1 MPSAYP
7 IIVMRCIYS
16 GRNELEEKYKQSEL
30 DVTVLKDHLALR
42 GDLTKH
48 AQSLCHDLRSRI
60 RDMEQELRHERLDR
74 KDVCTDLTHQYKT
87 MQTDM
92 TMKVKRIGEEVTL
105 LREQLV
111 HCQEKLS
118 AERKEREQMQQE
130 KDATI
135 AELQNKLDNMEIDYE
150 KILHD
155 TLDSLTSN
163 LAKARLQWEK
173 ESMSSHQQYKELL
186 FDFGLNSMD
195 I

>member
-1 MPSAYP
+1 MPPKKKTVKKNVKKSNTKKKTDE
-7 IIVMRCIYS
+7 

-74 KDVCTDLTHQYKT
+74 KDVCT
-87 MQTDM
+87 
-92 TMKVKRIGEEVTL
+92 
-105 LREQLV
+105 V